1 MTALLRD
8 DTQSCPETPVF
19 YVDNKGVACTIE
31 CAFSV
36 ETRGISS
43 GGKMAITRGT
53 RLIGLVVAGWLL
65 QSALAAAE
73 DEALT
78 RAKDLYLSASYD
90 EALTILDTLPTGSS
104 ADGLQVAEYRV
115 FCLLALNR
123 RAEAQQAI
131 EALVRTNRLYKPS
144 EAEASPRIRSVFLEV
159 RQRVLS
165 SIVQSAY
172 LDAKAA
178 FDRKDPGAAALF
190 EHVLD
195 LLTDPDIAAS
205 MSDLRTVAMGF
216 RDLSWAAAGTS
227 PSPASGEGGAPPAA
241 PLPSPPSS
249 SPTPASRPQGGGTG
263 ATGGAAPAR
272 PTAGTIARTSSTAS
286 IPPVGARTASSSLS
300 SEPEGVVPPEAIFQ
314 PMPTWTPASTAES
327 TQTYR
332 GSLELAID
340 EHGNVMTARMRK
352 PAHPRYDEQ
361 LIKAAQTWRFKP
373 ASREGISIPYLRVV
387 EIELRPYR

>member
-1 MTALLRD
+1 MRVL
-8 DTQSCPETPVF
+8 
-19 YVDNKGVACTIE
+19 
-31 CAFSV
+31 V
-36 ETRGISS
+36 ETRGILS
-43 GGKMAITRGT
+43 GEKMAITRAT

-65 QSALAAAE
+65 QPALAAAE
-73 DEALT
+73 DEALV

-104 ADGLQVAEYRV
+104 ADGLEVAEYRV

-131 EALVRTNRLYKPS
+131 EALVRINRLYKPS

-178 FDRKDPGAAALF
+178 FDRQDPRAAALF

-227 PSPASGEGGAPPAA
+227 PSRASGEGGAPPAA
-241 PLPSPPSS
+241 PLPPSS
-249 SPTPASRPQGGGTG
+249 SPTPASQSQGGGTR
-263 ATGGAAPAR
+263 AAGGAAPAR

-373 ASREGISIPYLRVV
+373 ASRDGVSIPYLRVV
-387 EIELRPYR
+387 EIELRPYH

>member
-1 MTALLRD
+1 
-8 DTQSCPETPVF
+8 
-19 YVDNKGVACTIE
+19 
-31 CAFSV
+31 
-36 ETRGISS
+36 
-43 GGKMAITRGT
+43 MAITRGT
-53 RLIGLVVAGWLL
+53 RLIGLLMAGWLL
-65 QSALAAAE
+65 QPALAAAE
-73 DEALT
+73 DEALA

-131 EALVRTNRLYKPS
+131 EALVRINRLYKPS

-178 FDRKDPGAAALF
+178 FDRKDPRAAALF

-227 PSPASGEGGAPPAA
+227 PSRASGEGGAPPAA

-249 SPTPASRPQGGGTG
+249 SPTPASQPQGGGTG
-263 ATGGAAPAR
+263 ATGGPAPAR

-286 IPPVGARTASSSLS
+286 PAAARTASTSLS
-300 SEPEGVVPPEAIFQ
+300 SEPESGVVPPEAIFQ
-314 PMPTWTPASTAES
+314 PMPTWTPASTTET

-340 EHGNVMTARMRK
+340 EHGNVLTARMRK

-373 ASREGISIPYLRVV
+373 ARRDGVSIPYLRVV
-387 EIELRPYR
+387 EIELRPYH